1 MDGDSVAYYGRTLKE
16 AWDKLVKAE
25 GIGKPI
31 YEYKCPYC
39 GHVNE
44 RKGYRAL
51 VVCDWCK
58 KSFRPQI

>member
-1 MDGDSVAYYGRTLKE
+1 MMGDSMAYYGRTLKE
-16 AWDKLVKAE
+16 AWEKFERNLKLKE
-25 GIGKPI
+25 LI

-44 RKGYRAL
+44 RKGHRAL